1 MRTSTPASV
10 FAVAIAISVALPVGL
25 VSIVAPGYAAS
36 ADTNSGATFDKAA
49 GAQNNCKPAPEYL
62 IRKIK
67 IHRQPY
73 RILATCRYRPH
84 EMPLLMMPASN
95 ELTPLNALLT
105 EVSKEFIDTDSKVVV
120 QVEPGGGAVTAAY
133 GCPWESLFCRTLARL
148 QALPASSARDEQLLN
163 FAISFEQHVTRDR
176 LFQAEDNKSAQ
187 SNTKSGTNSGTP
199 SASANLP
206 TIRALH
212 IYKNLPSMRASLKGK
227 VDFASFK
234 TYEDALAADR
244 AEKNTEA
251 NAQYA
256 KAVDQALAQ
265 CQSKD
270 KDVQAL
276 LKYVFEYAGQETY
289 EGYRDFLIRRKD
301 TKAVKALD
309 ARVKGKCLAPG
320 ESHSLPFYMRS
331 DGLRESRSERNRT
344 EKSQTEKN
352 LRHAFQAGV
361 YCRDK
366 VIPDKIHGSAVITR
380 DPEVSR
386 IFVPLQQSVD
396 FRRGLAQARLKEHQ
410 DIASGSNASLD
421 YMRDQGYSRDC
432 PYEQMCWNVLADLGK
447 LPPSASRTEAIASTL
462 DFLNRHLST
471 STSGSAAC
479 ADSTGATDS
488 VASVNSFDEASCFA
502 TYIDALAADD
512 AGDIAAAAQL
522 YHKSQEKAVRLQNHQ
537 SDLHK
542 EYPAA
547 CDYALS
553 EINGGYGDFLLRH
566 YKDLPASARDYPHA
580 LKGVSGLYY
589 HPPPPV
595 WTFENKEPICGYRP
609 RKPNVYDLVES
620 LIFDSKPKRSEHL
633 FSQPDGSAS
642 FVPYVRPELP
652 IIFFF

>member
-1 MRTSTPASV
+1 MRTSTPANV
-10 FAVAIAISVALPVGL
+10 LAVAIAVSVALPVSLAG
-25 VSIVAPGYAAS
+25 IVAPGCAAHADTSTGAS
-36 ADTNSGATFDKAA
+36 ADKAA
-49 GAQNNCKPAPEYL
+49 DGALSKCKPVPDYL
-62 IRKIK
+62 IKKIK

-73 RILATCRYRPH
+73 RMLVTCRYRLH

-105 EVSKEFIDTDSKVVV
+105 EISKEFIDTDSKVVV

-163 FAISFEQHVTRDR
+163 FAIACEQHVTRDTM
-176 LFQAEDNKSAQ
+176 FQADDNKGEPP
-187 SNTKSGTNSGTP
+187 TLKSGVPPAKG
-199 SASANLP
+199 ALP
-206 TIRALH
+206 AIRALH

-227 VDFASFK
+227 VDFACFK

-251 NAQYA
+251 NALYA

-447 LPPSASRTEAIASTL
+447 LPPSASRTAAIASTL

-479 ADSTGATDS
+479 ADSTDATDS
-488 VASVNSFDEASCFA
+488 AASVNSVDEASCFA

-522 YHKSQEKAVRLQNHQ
+522 YRKSQVKAVRLQNHQ

-595 WTFENKEPICGYRP
+595 WTFENKEPMCGYRP
-609 RKPNVYDLVES
+609 TKPSIYDLVES
-620 LIFDSKPKRSEHL
+620 LIFDSKPQRSEHL
-633 FSQPDGSAS
+633 LSQPDGSAS